1 MKPDELMIG
10 DWVFYEDRWF
20 AAPCKVVN
28 IEQRRGVGENGYS
41 FSVHE
46 PRSNTIVHCTIL
58 KPILLTAE
66 ILEKNSFVLIDE
78 KEKMYRLNLTDDE
91 SVCVTAD
98 FKGEEPF
105 VHVRNTCYQATPY
118 CMYVHQLQHALRLC
132 GIEMKIE
139 L

>member
-10 DWVFYEDRWF
+10 DWVFYEDRRF
-20 AAPCKVVN
+20 SVPCKVVS

-46 PRSNTIVHCTIL
+46 PKSNTLIFCIHL

-66 ILEKNSFVLIDE
+66 FLKKNGWVKDDIFMTFSEDPNTELAW
-78 KEKMYRLNLTDDE
+78 TDRCGACLYENGYHLCD
-91 SVCVTAD
+91 CWH
-98 FKGEEPF
+98 
-105 VHVRNTCYQATPY
+105 VHT
-118 CMYVHQLQHALRLC
+118 LQNALRLC
-132 GIEMKIE
+132 GIEKEIE